1 MNKETFKDL
10 LTFSRKEKN
19 GILFLV
25 VMVVIVGTVQWL
37 LPFFFKKEP
46 IQIDIVHY
54 FGDSTEKPTKD
65 YEFVHRFEPSNRRN
79 NFINERFDQNKSR
92 ENRWRKLNLP
102 INEVDTTTLS
112 LIRGV
117 GAYSARKILK
127 YRDALGGFV
136 DTSQVR
142 ETYNLKS
149 EICDSV
155 LLHTCCFGENIR
167 RININ
172 NATDSLMGKH
182 PYIGWKKAKIIHAY
196 LQKHGALKSC
206 DDLLK
211 MRIWSEEEISQLC
224 DYLKFND
231 D

>member
-1 MNKETFKDL
+1 MNKETWKDL
-10 LTFSRKEKN
+10 LTFSKKEKN

-25 VMVVIVGTVQWL
+25 VMVVIVGTVQWA
-37 LPFFFKKEP
+37 LPFFFQKET

-54 FGDSTEKPTKD
+54 FGDSSTVDSFDND
-65 YEFVHRFEPSNRRN
+65 YAHRFESTY
-79 NFINERFDQNKSR
+79 QKSR
-92 ENRWRKLNLP
+92 YGFEKSGQDKKSEYRWRLLNLP

-127 YRDALGGFV
+127 YRDALGGFI

-155 LLHTCCFGENIR
+155 LLHTCCFGENIK

-172 NATDSLMGKH
+172 SASDSIMGKH
-182 PYIGWKKAKIIHAY
+182 PYIGWKKAKIIRAY
-196 LQKHGALKSC
+196 LEKHGPFTVC
-206 DDLLK
+206 EDLMK
-211 MRIWSEEEISQLC
+211 MRIWSEEEVSQLC
-224 DYLKFND
+224 DYLKFSED
-231 D
+231 